1 METPLPSE
9 APVSHTP
16 SGMIAG
22 MTTKITV
29 SLPDALVA
37 AARRAVREGQ
47 AASVS
52 SYVANAMSSF
62 QGRDT
67 LQDMLDEMDAIYGP
81 VGEEAMA
88 WAREVT
94 DRVDREN
101 AAAKAKTEDSR

>member
-1 METPLPSE
+1 
-9 APVSHTP
+9 
-16 SGMIAG
+16 

-29 SLPDALVA
+29 SLPDVLVA

-52 SYVANAMSSF
+52 SYVATAMAVF
-62 QGRDT
+62 QEGDT
-67 LQDMLDEMDAIYGP
+67 LQDMLDEMDVIHGP

-94 DRVDREN
+94 DRVAREN
-101 AAAKAKTEDSR
+101 EAAATNVDGPR